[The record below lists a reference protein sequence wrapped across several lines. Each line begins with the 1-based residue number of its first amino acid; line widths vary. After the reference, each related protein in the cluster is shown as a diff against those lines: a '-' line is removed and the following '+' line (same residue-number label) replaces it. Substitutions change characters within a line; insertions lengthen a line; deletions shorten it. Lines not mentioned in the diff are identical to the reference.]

1 MEKVTE
7 NFTSSDYFHSVL
19 HKALDRSENC
29 RFAIN
34 AQMKRGSLDLLR
46 S

>member
-1 MEKVTE
+1 MEKIMKK
-7 NFTSSDYFHSVL
+7 FTSPDYFHTVW
-19 HKALDRSENC
+19 HKALDRSENY

-34 AQMKRGSLDLLR
+34 AQIKCGSLDFLR